1 MLIKVPE
8 GQDLEY
14 AGEGTLKEIL
24 VELDKDV
31 LKKHIAAR
39 SGDVQVDFHTRFTL
53 NNLAG
58 PIAVSRDAA
67 VARGGFHPLR
77 GSARFGHFG

>member
-1 MLIKVPE
+1 MLIKVPQ

-24 VELDKDV
+24 IELDKDV

-39 SGDVQVDFHTRFTL
+39 SGDVQVDFHTHL
-53 NNLAG
+53 SAEAEVELIPWDAD
-58 PIAVSRDAA
+58 DAA
-67 VARGGFHPLR
+67 WIYRHSLSHVLAQ
-77 GSARFGHFG
+77 A